1 MFARSKS
8 IDLNYSLILINTL
21 NTRLPHNLITQSHG
35 DCFREYIEINNDY
48 FLILTSNEN
57 NLLYSSLKHQRG
69 RQKHSFCNS

>member
-35 DCFREYIEINNDY
+35 DCFREYIEINNNY

-57 NLLYSSLKHQRG
+57 NCIIFITQTPEGETKTQFL
-69 RQKHSFCNS
+69 

>member
-21 NTRLPHNLITQSHG
+21 NTRLPHNLITQPHG
-35 DCFREYIEINNDY
+35 DCFREYIENNNY

-57 NLLYSSLKHQRG
+57 NFIIFITQTPEREIKTQFL
-69 RQKHSFCNS
+69 

>member
-1 MFARSKS
+1 MFAKSKS

-35 DCFREYIEINNDY
+35 DCFREYIEINNNY

-57 NLLYSSLKHQRG
+57 NFIIFITQTPERETKTQFL
-69 RQKHSFCNS
+69 

>member
-35 DCFREYIEINNDY
+35 DCFRGYIEINNNY

-57 NLLYSSLKHQRG
+57 NFIIFITQTPERETKTQFL
-69 RQKHSFCNS
+69 

>member
-35 DCFREYIEINNDY
+35 DCFREYIEINNNY

-57 NLLYSSLKHQRG
+57 NFIIFITQTPEREIKTQFL
-69 RQKHSFCNS
+69 

>member
-35 DCFREYIEINNDY
+35 DCFREYIEINNNY
-48 FLILTSNEN
+48 FLTLTSNEN
-57 NLLYSSLKHQRG
+57 NFIIFITQTPERETKTQFL
-69 RQKHSFCNS
+69 

>member
-35 DCFREYIEINNDY
+35 DCFREYIEIINNY

-57 NLLYSSLKHQRG
+57 NFIIFITQTPERETKTQFL
-69 RQKHSFCNS
+69 

>member
-35 DCFREYIEINNDY
+35 DCFREYIEINNNY

-57 NLLYSSLKHQRG
+57 NFIIFITQTPERETKTQFL
-69 RQKHSFCNS
+69 

>member
-35 DCFREYIEINNDY
+35 DCFLEYIEINNNY

-57 NLLYSSLKHQRG
+57 NFIIFITQTPERETKTQFL
-69 RQKHSFCNS
+69 